1 MRATLSQGGG
11 GNQPIQNSKKNCYI
25 ARLLLGSVMQ
35 KTKQET
41 LQKYLEDISHIKE
54 SDKEHIHRTAL
65 QNLLESQKYDI
76 QIQCNKNRFQ
86 K

>member
-1 MRATLSQGGG
+1 
-11 GNQPIQNSKKNCYI
+11 
-25 ARLLLGSVMQ
+25 MQ

-86 K
+86 NNDL